1 MAIKQAGSIKK
12 PAKGSFDVKIITKTP
27 TIIVENIQN
36 TPMTFN
42 LIL

>member
-27 TIIVENIQN
+27 TIIVKNIPVKIFK
-36 TPMTFN
+36 TRR
-42 LIL
+42 